1 MALISTYFTPREIT
15 GYARA
20 SLRDFLPYN
29 HVDDIEFR
37 FLRGDNGLV
46 QLAPFR
52 TYDTEASIAGRK
64 GVQRVTGALPPIS
77 RKKVLGEYDQ
87 LRRRA
92 NPNQA
97 IQDYIL
103 KDVDDLVQQIAMS
116 FEVEMGS
123 ALVNANVTPP
133 GLNETVSFNRD
144 NTMTATANTLWS
156 NTGGPERPGGHEAGG
171 DVRGD
176 AG

>member
-1 MALISTYFTPREIT
+1 MPSSARTSTPSEIT

-20 SLRDFLPYN
+20 SLRDYPQNNQPSLARFLPYN

-64 GVQRVTGALPPIS
+64 GCQRVTGALPPIS

-87 LRRRA
+87 LRSRA

-103 KDVDDLVQQIAMS
+103 KDVDDLVS
-116 FEVEMGS
+116 RSPCRLRWRSGS

-133 GLNETVSFNRD
+133 GLARRS
-144 NTMTATANTLWS
+144 AS
-156 NTGGPERPGGHEAGG
+156 TGTTR
-171 DVRGD
+171 
-176 AG
+176 